1 MEKMKKVI
9 GAFEKVLVSG
19 MDNLT
24 FTTPEVVA
32 KIDTGAFSGV
42 IHAEN
47 ITETDGILQFD
58 LLGDEK
64 LRLETR
70 NFRTRKVRTTH
81 GGVKKRYLVSLK
93 ISIDGEE
100 YETLLGLDDRRKM
113 RFEMLLGRAFLNKF
127 EVMVDTHK
135 NIELDKEWKKMG
147 VKQ

>member
-1 MEKMKKVI
+1 M
-9 GAFEKVLVSG
+9 
-19 MDNLT
+19 
-24 FTTPEVVA
+24 
-32 KIDTGAFSGV
+32 
-42 IHAEN
+42 
-47 ITETDGILQFD
+47 
-58 LLGDEK
+58 
-64 LRLETR
+64 
-70 NFRTRKVRTTH
+70 
-81 GGVKKRYLVSLK
+81 KKRYLVSLK